1 MESEHVSEEG
11 VDGGVSGPLL
21 AGGAEVYVAPVQQ
34 CMGQAPAVGD
44 FQRCRRWGVNLAR
57 SSRYVPPEAESLTA
71 FEQKGWVLEFLVTT
85 ECQSPGELHM
95 HFALSKW
102 W

>member
-1 MESEHVSEEG
+1 M
-11 VDGGVSGPLL
+11 
-21 AGGAEVYVAPVQQ
+21 
-34 CMGQAPAVGD
+34 
-44 FQRCRRWGVNLAR
+44 NLAR

-71 FEQKGWVLEFLVTT
+71 SEQKHWMSEFLVTT
-85 ECQSPGELHM
+85 ECQSRGELHR